1 VTDEPLAFDDDERGD
16 KPPRSRFDAVL
27 AMLRPPNL
35 PTAWADILLG
45 YWMIQW
51 DEPWGNLA
59 TLALLLLATSGLYL
73 AGMVWNDVFD
83 VETDRRERPDRPIPS
98 GDVSLPF
105 ARTLATILTLLGIG
119 AAALAGIAPL
129 VVALVLTVAVLF
141 YDAFAKNYPFGPLA
155 MGLCRALNVLLGVSL
170 ALPAIMRI
178 SGAPPQ
184 LLPLRDALVWSTYW
198 WSFPLGNGLYIAG
211 ATLLS
216 RQEVIRGRRAGVLAA
231 AVVMATGFA
240 THAWSLSQIPRLESA
255 VWIVGGFAAL
265 TVGFRLL
272 RAAVNPSPRMVQ
284 TAVGSAIV
292 SLIMIDAA
300 LLLAVRGQMQAMAV
314 VCLLP
319 LSVFFA
325 RWYYST

>member
-1 VTDEPLAFDDDERGD
+1 MSGDPLAFDDELTN
-16 KPPRSRFDAVL
+16 PPRSRFNAVL

-51 DEPWGNLA
+51 EQPWGDPRTLAALLA
-59 TLALLLLATSGLYL
+59 TTSGLYL

-83 VETDRRERPDRPIPS
+83 VETDRQERPDRPIPS
-98 GDVSLPF
+98 GDVSLSF
-105 ARTLATILTLLGIG
+105 ARGLAIVLTLIGLG
-119 AAALAGIAPL
+119 AAAAAGLTPLA
-129 VVALVLTVAVLF
+129 VAVLLTVAILF
-141 YDAFAKNYPFGPLA
+141 YDGFAKNYPFGPLA
-155 MGLCRALNVLLGVSL
+155 MGLCRGLNVLLGASP
-170 ALPAIMRI
+170 ALPAILRL

-184 LLPLRDALVWSTYW
+184 LLPGPDALVWSTYW

-216 RQEVIRGRRAGVLAA
+216 RQEVIRGRRVGILAA
-231 AVVMATGFA
+231 AAVMAMGFGV
-240 THAWSLSQIPRLESA
+240 HAWSLSQIPRLESA
-255 VWIVGGFAAL
+255 VWLVGSFAAL
-265 TVGFRLL
+265 IVGHRVL
-272 RAAVNPSPRMVQ
+272 RALIDPSPRVVQ
-284 TAVGSAIV
+284 TAVGSAIS

-300 LLLAVRGQMQAMAV
+300 LLLAVRGQTQAMVV

-319 LSVFFA
+319 ISVFAA

>member
-1 VTDEPLAFDDDERGD
+1 MTGEPLGFDDESE
-16 KPPRSRFDAVL
+16 PPEPRSKFDAVL
-27 AMLRPPNL
+27 TMLRPPNL

-45 YWMIQW
+45 YWMVQW
-51 DEPWGNLA
+51 EEPWGKPA
-59 TLALLLLATSGLYL
+59 TLAALLVASSGLYL

-98 GDVSLPF
+98 GDVSLSF
-105 ARTLATILTLLGIG
+105 ARTLAVILTLVGIG
-119 AAALAGIAPL
+119 AAALAGAASL
-129 VVALVLTVAVLF
+129 VVALVLTAAILF

-155 MGLCRALNVLLGVSL
+155 MGLCRALNVMLGASL
-170 ALPAIMRI
+170 ALPAILHI
-178 SGAPPQ
+178 GGSPPQ
-184 LLPLRDALVWSTYW
+184 LPLGADALVWSTFW
-198 WSFPLGNGLYIAG
+198 WSFPAGNGLYIAG

-216 RQEVIRGRRAGVLAA
+216 RQEVFRGRREGILAGAL
-231 AVVMATGFA
+231 VMAAGFA
-240 THAWSLSQIPRLESA
+240 LHAWSLSRIPRLESP

-265 TVGFRLL
+265 TVGFRVM
-272 RAAVNPSPRMVQ
+272 RALADPAPRLVQ

-300 LLLAVRGQMQAMAV
+300 LLLAVRGQMQAMVV